1 MAEKL
6 SFAEK
11 LQAATNE
18 DKQVNPIYV
27 NAISTNLSKLGGG
40 MDADNPKYDLYT
52 DGVFDCYYLKD
63 DGDKEWFLLQLE
75 CKQDVD
81 LDDSTSFAKVL
92 LQVLY
97 YLKKFDRQKWQLPKV
112 IVLGTKKNCL
122 ALPLTAVYDAYIK
135 NIVYPEADENGKAIS
150 ASTAPN
156 HYLYAP
162 LLNRIS
168 SDAELQTQFRVI
180 EVTDKNAVKELCID
194 ILKTAKDLG
203 IKEEITTE
211 NLSRAFDF
219 FDMKVL
225 TEKSR
230 KNLSSRVKA
239 EAFMQ
244 LMLNPNKVQTD
255 YTSDVLGN
263 KIFSGSMN
271 FNGTVIE
278 VEEQRFNS
286 FANLFA
292 LKNHSRI
299 DEKKLTEITDRLIED
314 TDRRRK
320 GDFYTPTIWVNEAYK
335 LMSKHLGDDWKQKCI
350 VWDCAW
356 GTGNLTR
363 DYRFSDLYCS
373 TIMEEDLKIGEKY
386 NPFATKFQYDFL
398 NDDVDLFETALNTLW
413 APFIGTRYA
422 YHKNLKPKVNFRDI
436 LDLYA
441 EAELRN
447 IIPEGSGIA
456 AYTKAISILHQSKLH
471 LGCIES
477 KEGTT
482 GKSLIDELLES
493 SQAGENGRPLVFFIN
508 PPYGTSGE
516 ITSANGKEK
525 KSGIADTAINMMMKE
540 ERIGPSSQQLYAQF
554 LYRIK
559 TLQKLFGVNVTV
571 GVFSP
576 TLLMTGKQFKGLR
589 EYTGEFIDGYL
600 IQASNFADVKANW
613 AIAFTAWDYNKKHS
627 KDEFKLTAFVDGTE
641 DELFRAVDKELYIP
655 KNTASDWAKEIKP
668 SGRQIE
674 TFTMSNAIKVTD
686 GTCKISENSLGVALM
701 NQNIVESN
709 LQFVMILPR
718 KLKGHLSSFDITKDN
733 FDRIMSLYTARK
745 LIIPTWINWQ
755 DEYMVPNTE
764 HPDYAQWQA
773 DCIVYSLFNG
783 KSQQSSLRSIEYNGK
798 TWNIFNEF
806 FWMSREQ
813 ILSLASG
820 ESKPDTVAPAV
831 YDDCIKH
838 AKNGER
844 FVYEKLQTVHL
855 SDDAKFIL
863 DFATAILI
871 DTMKYREEFN
881 RKHPEYHINSWD
893 AGWYQIKALAKEYT
907 PDTLKMFNEHYKA
920 FEDRMRPLVYELG
933 FLYE

>member
-1 MAEKL
+1 MEVLVMAEKL

-40 MDADNPKYDLYT
+40 MDTDNPKYDLYT

-122 ALPLTAVYDAYIK
+122 ALPLTAIYDAYIK

-244 LMLNPNKVQTD
+244 LMLNPTKVQMD

-263 KIFSGSMN
+263 IIFSGSMN
-271 FNGTVIE
+271 FNGSIIE
-278 VEEQRFNS
+278 VEGQRFNS

-292 LKNHSRI
+292 IKNHNQI

-320 GDFYTPTIWVNEAYK
+320 GDFYTPTIWVSEAHK

-363 DYRFSDLYCS
+363 DYRFSDIYCS

-398 NDDVDLFETALNTLW
+398 NDDVDLFETAQNALW
-413 APFIGTRYA
+413 TPFIGTRYSYNQA
-422 YHKNLKPKVNFRDI
+422 LAPSINFGKI

-441 EAELRN
+441 DAEVRG

-456 AYTKAISILHQSKLH
+456 AYKKAVGYLKQSKLYS
-471 LGCIES
+471 LAP
-477 KEGTT
+477 K
-482 GKSLIDELLES
+482 LIDSLLDT
-493 SQAGENGRPLVFFIN
+493 ENQKPMVFLIN
-508 PPYGTSGE
+508 PPYGTSKNNSTGE
-516 ITSANGKEK
+516 NNS
-525 KSGIADTAINMMMKE
+525 KSGIAKNEINEIMKDE
-540 ERIGPSSQQLYAQF
+540 GWGMSCRQLYTQF
-554 LYRIK
+554 LYRIYK
-559 TLQKLFGVNVTV
+559 ISLLFGVEEYIGAFTQSDFLSSVAYREFRDKFYKMFNYLD
-571 GVFSP
+571 GFVFSA
-576 TLLMTGKQFKGLR
+576 
-589 EYTGEFIDGYL
+589 GEFNNTSDTWGI
-600 IQASNFADVKANW
+600 S
-613 AIAFTAWDYNKKHS
+613 FTAWSKGETKHDTVLIVKES
-627 KDEFKLTAFVDGTE
+627 DIGSIIDKGTHTMIE
-641 DELFRAVDKELYIP
+641 AKCLF
-655 KNTASDWAKEIKP
+655 NKEIRERLSKKKSGKSLYMKSALNVKEGQVLKP
-668 SGRQIE
+668 ITEGCIGGFQCNGN
-674 TFTMSNAIKVTD
+674 TVTSNTQY
-686 GTCKISENSLGVALM
+686 VAM
-701 NQNIVESN
+701 YSAPFYGAAN
-709 LQFVMILPR
+709 M
-718 KLKGHLSSFDITKDN
+718 DITRETALDC
-733 FDRIMSLYTARK
+733 MSLFTARR
-745 LIIPTWINWQ
+745 LIVGEHSTWINWK
-755 DEYMVPNTE
+755 DEYMTPNKE
-764 HPDYAQWQA
+764 SQRYNQWEA
-773 DCIVYSLFNG
+773 DSIVYSLFNS
-783 KSQQSSLRSIEYNGK
+783 KSQQSSLRNIEYNGK
-798 TWNIFNEF
+798 TWNIYNEF
-806 FWMSREQ
+806 FWLSREQ

-881 RKHPEYHINSWD
+881 RKHPEYHINTWD